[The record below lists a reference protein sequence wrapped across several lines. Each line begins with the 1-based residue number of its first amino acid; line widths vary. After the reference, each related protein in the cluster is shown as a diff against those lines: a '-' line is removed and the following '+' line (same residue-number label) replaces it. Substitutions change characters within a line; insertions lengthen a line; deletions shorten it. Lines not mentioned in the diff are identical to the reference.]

1 MSFEWF
7 VARRYLT
14 ARRRQALIS
23 LISAVSIVG
32 VAVGVMALVIALA
45 LMTGVQSEMRDRIVG
60 SQAHIYVHRLGG
72 VPFGPIDEELAR
84 MASVRGVAGGAPA
97 IAGRGL
103 MVVAGRDS
111 TPVEIKGIDPALEPR
126 VTEIATAMIA
136 GSLEDLGREP
146 GVSRGV
152 IVGEGLATSQ
162 GLKVGDDVTI
172 VSPKV
177 SLGFGMARPTFRVLT
192 VVGIARFGFY
202 QVDAGQAFVSLQT
215 AAEVLGAE
223 GPTMIQLRL
232 TDLDDARRVR
242 DELQTT
248 LGHTYNVMD
257 WIELNAPLYSALW
270 LEKVA
275 ISTTIGLIV
284 MVAALNIVAS
294 LVLLVMEKSRD
305 IAILRTM
312 GAPARAIRRIFVL
325 QGLTIGLVGTLTGA
339 ALGLFISFIADRW
352 HLLRLDGQV
361 YQITHVPFRVQPFDV
376 IVVVLSA
383 IGVCLLATVYPSR
396 QAARLDPAEALRNQ

>member
-1 MSFEWF
+1 
-7 VARRYLT
+7 
-14 ARRRQALIS
+14 
-23 LISAVSIVG
+23 
-32 VAVGVMALVIALA
+32 
-45 LMTGVQSEMRDRIVG
+45 
-60 SQAHIYVHRLGG
+60 
-72 VPFGPIDEELAR
+72 
-84 MASVRGVAGGAPA
+84 
-97 IAGRGL
+97 
-103 MVVAGRDS
+103 
-111 TPVEIKGIDPALEPR
+111 
-126 VTEIATAMIA
+126 
-136 GSLEDLGREP
+136 
-146 GVSRGV
+146 
-152 IVGEGLATSQ
+152 
-162 GLKVGDDVTI
+162 
-172 VSPKV
+172 
-177 SLGFGMARPTFRVLT
+177 
-192 VVGIARFGFY
+192 
-202 QVDAGQAFVSLQT
+202 
-215 AAEVLGAE
+215 
-223 GPTMIQLRL
+223 MIQLRL

>member
-1 MSFEWF
+1 
-7 VARRYLT
+7 
-14 ARRRQALIS
+14 
-23 LISAVSIVG
+23 
-32 VAVGVMALVIALA
+32 MALVIALA

-72 VPFGPIDEELAR
+72 VPFAPIDEELAR
-84 MASVRGVAGGAPA
+84 MTLPGVAGGAPA
-97 IAGRGL
+97 ITGRALLIVAGRGE
-103 MVVAGRDS
+103 
-111 TPVEIKGIDPALEPR
+111 TPVEIKGIDPAREGR
-126 VTEIATAMIA
+126 VTEIETAMIA
-136 GSLEDLGREP
+136 GSLEALAREP
-146 GVSRGV
+146 GATDGV
-152 IVGEGLATSQ
+152 IIGEGLATSQ

-172 VSPKV
+172 MTPKV
-177 SLGFGMARPTFRVLT
+177 TLGFTTARPTLRVL
-192 VVGIARFGFY
+192 VVAGIAKFGFY
-202 QVDAGQAFVSLQT
+202 QVDAAQVFMSLRT
-215 AAEVLGAE
+215 AGEVVGAD
-223 GPTMIQLRL
+223 GPTMMQLRL

-242 DELQTT
+242 DELQTK
-248 LGHTYNVMD
+248 LGPTYNVMD

-339 ALGLFISFIADRW
+339 GLGLIVSFAADRW

-376 IVVVLSA
+376 IVVVVSA

>member
-1 MSFEWF
+1 
-7 VARRYLT
+7 
-14 ARRRQALIS
+14 
-23 LISAVSIVG
+23 
-32 VAVGVMALVIALA
+32 
-45 LMTGVQSEMRDRIVG
+45 
-60 SQAHIYVHRLGG
+60 
-72 VPFGPIDEELAR
+72 
-84 MASVRGVAGGAPA
+84 VAGGAPA

-339 ALGLFISFIADRW
+339 ALGLFISFIADRG

>member
-23 LISAVSIVG
+23 LISGVSIVG

-60 SQAHIYVHRLGG
+60 SQAHIYVHKLGG
-72 VPFGPIDEELAR
+72 VPFGALQDELNR
-84 MASVRGVAGGAPA
+84 MMVPGVAGAAPA
-97 IAGRGL
+97 IASRGL
-103 MVVAGRDS
+103 MVVAGRES
-111 TPVEIKGIDPALEPR
+111 TPIEIKGIDPGLEPR
-126 VTEIATAMIA
+126 VTDIARAVVA
-136 GSLEDLGREP
+136 GSLDALGSEP
-146 GVSRGV
+146 GATDGV
-152 IVGEGLATSQ
+152 IIGETLAASQ
-162 GLKVGDDVTI
+162 GLKVGDDVT
-172 VSPKV
+172 VLSPKV
-177 SLGFGMARPTFRVLT
+177 SLGFTVARPTFRVLR
-192 VVGIARFGFY
+192 VVAITKFGFY
-202 QVDAGQAFVSLQT
+202 QVDAGQIFMSLPT
-215 AAEVLGAE
+215 AGQLLGAE
-223 GPTMIQLRL
+223 GPTMLQLKL
-232 TDLDDARRVR
+232 ADLDDARRVR
-242 DELQTT
+242 DDLQEK
-248 LGHTYNVMD
+248 LGPTYNVMD

-339 ALGLFISFIADRW
+339 GLGLLVSFVADRW
-352 HLLRLDGQV
+352 ELLRLDGQV
-361 YQITHVPFRVQPFDV
+361 YQITHVPFRVEAFDV
-376 IVVVLSA
+376 VVVVVSA